1 MLLDNFIDGKPVVVY
16 DAREAKSFVVRYLK
30 GFEDIT
36 TVKRSLEIA
45 DYLVQGRSTTIAVER
60 KRASDFLASVSDG
73 RLFTQLEHLLEYEDP
88 RLILEGA
95 IFTSA
100 RSGRCYSIDT
110 LGRVLNV
117 KRTSKKQPRAMWST
131 EFFVHPHALVAIFE
145 KMQEMGIKVIPTG
158 SAYDTADVLRYW
170 ATRGERREYLAI
182 RHKSKAYTD
191 LDRQLFLLAG
201 LIGISTKRAEALLRA
216 FGSPM
221 RVFHAFLEYSP
232 KKFPVEG
239 IGEKTAGEIRK
250 LLTANLLGE
259 KAERLTEYEF
269 RERVA
274 ELEDILREKETTL
287 RGKSIPELK
296 KMLRER
302 GLRVCGRKEEL
313 IERLL
318 GSMEPEEKVNVPMF
332 LEKYEEL
339 LRLKTDFQG
348 IPGRIQEAYETLKG
362 KHRSPLGAGRPGT
375 PPDAGRRS

>member
-16 DAREAKSFVVRYLK
+16 DTREAKSFVVRYLK
-30 GFEDIT
+30 GFKDIT
-36 TVKRSLEIA
+36 TVRRSLEIA
-45 DYLVQGRSTTIAVER
+45 DYLVRGRSKTIAVER

-100 RSGRCYSIDT
+100 KSGRCYSIDT
-110 LGRVLNV
+110 LGRVLNP
-117 KRTSKKQPRAMWST
+117 RRSSKKQPRAMWST

-158 SAYDTADVLRYW
+158 SAYDTADVLRHW
-170 ATRGERREYLAI
+170 ATRGDRREYLAI

-201 LIGISTKRAEALLRA
+201 LIGISTKRAEALLKA

-221 RVFHAFLEYSP
+221 KVFHAFLEYSP

-239 IGEKTAGEIRK
+239 IGEKTASEIRK
-250 LLTANLLGE
+250 LLTANLLGGKTE
-259 KAERLTEYEF
+259 KLTEYEF
-269 RERVA
+269 RERIA
-274 ELEDILREKETTL
+274 ELEDILREREASL
-287 RGKSIPELK
+287 RRKSVPELK
-296 KMLRER
+296 KMLREK
-302 GLRVCGRKEEL
+302 GLRVTGRKEEL

-318 GSMEPEEKVNVPMF
+318 GSMKPEEKVNIPLF
-332 LEKYEEL
+332 IEKYERL

-348 IPGRIQEAYETLKG
+348 IPRRIEKAYEKLMP
-362 KHRSPLGAGRPGT
+362 KHRSPQGAERPET
-375 PPDAGRRS
+375 PPRVERQS